1 MKNEIVTNI
10 AAPENLERLYRRDKF
25 QFEDWLVE
33 AIKMFPDSE
42 TLKVWHARVN
52 YTSFPSGKRE
62 NKGLIS
68 IFILSLLSFTLLK
81 LPSIFQ
87 IQERW
92 FYSRFS
98 AIIVIISLIIYFLI
112 TKNHSQNKKIII
124 ICCIFFS
131 IIFMGLLPNVISSQS
146 ILMSQI
152 HMPLFLLSVLS
163 ISFINSDWKNI
174 ENWLT
179 SIRYLGEMI
188 IYVIVILIGGI
199 VLTFITIE
207 LFHLIGISIENW
219 YIEYIVILGLAS
231 APIVATYLYDI
242 VLKQKSNIANI
253 IANTFSPLFLVTVV
267 CYLIAMSYAQ
277 KSPYSD
283 RDFLITFN
291 GLLIAV
297 WAITVFSI
305 SGIGNFKKN
314 KLILNINISLIV
326 TTLIINGIALS
337 AILFRVFEYGISPN
351 KVVVSGANI
360 LIFTHLIVILIAY
373 FRYIKSEHRTAKIL
387 TESVANFL
395 PIYTVWSL
403 FVVAILPFIFNF
415 K

>member
-10 AAPENLERLYRRDKF
+10 DTPEKLERLYRRDKF

-33 AIKMFPDSE
+33 AIKMFPNSE
-42 TLKVWHARVN
+42 TLRVWHARVN
-52 YTSFPSGKRE
+52 YTPSPSGKRE
-62 NKGLIS
+62 NNGLIS

-81 LPSIFQ
+81 LPYIFN
-87 IQERW
+87 ILDEW
-92 FYSRFS
+92 FYGRFS
-98 AIIVIISLIIYFLI
+98 AIIIISSLIIYFLI

-131 IIFMGLLPNVISSQS
+131 TAYMWLLPNVKSSQS
-146 ILMSQI
+146 IVMSQI
-152 HMPLFLLSVLS
+152 HMPLFFLFILS
-163 ISFINSDWKNI
+163 ISFIDSDWKNI
-174 ENWLT
+174 KDWLT
-179 SIRYLGEMI
+179 FIRYLGEMVIYGI
-188 IYVIVILIGGI
+188 IILIGGI

-207 LFHLIGISIENW
+207 LFDLIGISIEKW
-219 YIEYIVILGLAS
+219 YTEYIVILGLVS
-231 APIVATYLYDI
+231 SPIVATYLYDI
-242 VLKQKSNIANI
+242 VLRQKSNISNI
-253 IANTFSPLFLVTVV
+253 IANTFSPLFLITVI
-267 CYLIAMSYAQ
+267 CYLIAMFYAK

-305 SGIGNFKKN
+305 SGIDNFKKN
-314 KLILNINISLIV
+314 KLILIINISLIV
-326 TTLIINGIALS
+326 TTLIINGLALS

-351 KVVVSGANI
+351 KVVVSGVNI

-373 FRYIKSEHRTAKIL
+373 SKYIK
-387 TESVANFL
+387 TESGITKIMTKSIVSFL
-395 PIYTVWSL
+395 PVYIIWSL
-403 FVVAILPFIFNF
+403 FVITILPFIFNF